1 MAEELRKQWDRN
13 FPKRRG
19 LAAVVDASRVPP
31 QAVEI
36 EQAVLGALMT
46 DNEAAIEL
54 SGFLESQHFYHA
66 WHAAIYESIVA
77 LVQRQVPVDLYT
89 VHQALIDNGKI
100 EAVGGASY
108 LAELTL
114 KVASSAHVV
123 EHAKIVV
130 EKFLLRE
137 LIRVSNEIENDSY
150 TQTEDVQDVLETA
163 ERKIFEISQSNI
175 RKEVKRL
182 PTVLNDAL
190 KLIKEASKA
199 DSSIAGLSTGFPH
212 VDELTGGWHKGE
224 FIVIAARPSVGKTAF
239 ALNMAYNMAIKDK
252 RKVAFF
258 SLEMPSS
265 SLVLRLIASETEIN
279 SKQLSSGRLT
289 EEQWER
295 INYAALEIAKANIFF
310 DSTQG
315 IGPGEIRSKCRKLKL
330 QYDIDMVVIDY
341 LQLITAPYSKVQNRE
356 QEISKIS
363 RSLKA
368 LALELDIPIV
378 ALSQLNRAVEN
389 RASSLYQPQLSDIR
403 ESGAIEQDADIVA
416 FVHRPEKHKVPMYPD
431 ETPTTGM
438 AELRIEKNRS
448 GETGI
453 VYLSFIASQTKFV
466 DNLSQLDH
474 YQQLDKALRD
484 ERNAPGTLGGGE
496 GQGKGLRVVASE
508 YNDGGNKKI
517 GRAKA
522 AEPDDSIV
530 AGIGPYMGN
539 PLVALQDAG
548 DDDAPEGVEDMPF

>member
-1 MAEELRKQWDRN
+1 M
-13 FPKRRG
+13 
-19 LAAVVDASRVPP
+19 
-31 QAVEI
+31 
-36 EQAVLGALMT
+36 
-46 DNEAAIEL
+46 
-54 SGFLESQHFYHA
+54 
-66 WHAAIYESIVA
+66 
-77 LVQRQVPVDLYT
+77 
-89 VHQALIDNGKI
+89 
-100 EAVGGASY
+100 
-108 LAELTL
+108 
-114 KVASSAHVV
+114 
-123 EHAKIVV
+123 
-130 EKFLLRE
+130 
-137 LIRVSNEIENDSY
+137 
-150 TQTEDVQDVLETA
+150 
-163 ERKIFEISQSNI
+163 
-175 RKEVKRL
+175 
-182 PTVLNDAL
+182 
-190 KLIKEASKA
+190 
-199 DSSIAGLSTGFPH
+199 
-212 VDELTGGWHKGE
+212 
-224 FIVIAARPSVGKTAF
+224 
-239 ALNMAYNMAIKDK
+239 
-252 RKVAFF
+252 
-258 SLEMPSS
+258 
-265 SLVLRLIASETEIN
+265 
-279 SKQLSSGRLT
+279 T

-356 QEISKIS
+356 QEISRIS

-517 GRAKA
+517 GCAKA

-539 PLVALQDAG
+539 PLIALQDAG

>member
-1 MAEELRKQWDRN
+1 MAEEVRKSGEGG
-13 FPKRRG
+13 FAKR
-19 LAAVVDASRVPP
+19 VTVQPMVDAGRVPP

-54 SGFLESQHFYHA
+54 SGFLEPQHFYHA
-66 WHAAIYESIVA
+66 WHAAIYESIVS
-77 LVQRQVPVDLYT
+77 LVQRQVPVDLFT
-89 VHQALIDNGKI
+89 VRQTLSDGGQLDT
-100 EAVGGASY
+100 VGGAQY
-108 LAELTL
+108 LAELTM

-123 EHAKIVV
+123 EHAKIVI

-137 LIRVSNEIENDSY
+137 LIRVSNEIESESY
-150 TQTEDVQDVLETA
+150 TQGQDVQEVLESA

-175 RKEVKRL
+175 RKEVKKL
-182 PTVLNDAL
+182 PIVLNDAL
-190 KLIKEASKA
+190 KMIREAGSN
-199 DSSIAGLSTGFPH
+199 DSSMAGLSTGFPH

-258 SLEMPSS
+258 SLEMPST

-279 SKQLSSGRLT
+279 SKQLASGRLT
-289 EEQWER
+289 DEQWER
-295 INYAALEIAKANIFF
+295 IDWAALEIARANIFF

-315 IGPGEIRSKCRKLKL
+315 IGPGELRSKCRKLKM
-330 QYDIDMVVIDY
+330 QYDIDIVVIDY
-341 LQLITAPYSKVQNRE
+341 LQLITAPFSKMQNRE

-378 ALSQLNRAVEN
+378 ALSQLNRSVES

-416 FVHRPEKHKVPMYPD
+416 FVHRPEKHKVPAYPD
-431 ETPTTGM
+431 ETPTAGM

-466 DNLSQLDH
+466 DDQPQLDH
-474 YQQLDKALRD
+474 YQQLDKARRD
-484 ERNAPGTLGGGE
+484 ENSTPGTIGGGS
-496 GQGKGLRVVASE
+496 GQESGMRVVASQ
-508 YNDGGNKKI
+508 YNDGGEKKS
-517 GRAKA
+517 RKRQP
-522 AEPDDSIV
+522 EPDDSIV
-530 AGIGPYMGN
+530 EGIGPFASN
-539 PLVALQDAG
+539 PYASLMEDG
-548 DDDAPEGVEDMPF
+548 SISSEGESSEDIPF

>member
-1 MAEELRKQWDRN
+1 MAEEIRKAASGA
-13 FPKRRG
+13 PVRRFG
-19 LAAVVDASRVPP
+19 AQELVDVGRVPP

-36 EQAVLGALMT
+36 EQAVLGALMI
-46 DNEAAIEL
+46 DDEAAITL
-54 SGFLESQHFYHA
+54 SGFLEPQHFYHA
-66 WHAAIYESIVA
+66 WHAAIYESIAA

-89 VHQALIDNGKI
+89 VRQALDDSGQL
-100 EAVGGASY
+100 ETVGGVQY
-108 LAELTL
+108 LAELTM

-137 LIRVSNEIENDSY
+137 LIRVANEVESDSY
-150 TQTEDVQDVLETA
+150 TQGQDVQEVLESA

-182 PTVLNDAL
+182 PTVLNEAL
-190 KLIKEASKA
+190 IMIREAAKDGSA
-199 DSSIAGLSTGFPH
+199 MSGLSTGFPH
-212 VDELTGGWHKGE
+212 VDELTGGWKKGE
-224 FIVIAARPSVGKTAF
+224 LIIIAARPSVGKTAF

-252 RKVAFF
+252 RSVAFF
-258 SLEMPSS
+258 SLEMPST
-265 SLVLRLIASETEIN
+265 SLVMRLLASETEIN
-279 SKQLSSGRLT
+279 SKQLASGHLT
-289 EEQWER
+289 DEQWER
-295 INYAALEIAKANIFF
+295 INKAALDIARANIFF

-315 IGPGEIRSKCRKLKL
+315 ISPGELRSKCRKLKM
-330 QYDIDMVVIDY
+330 QFDIDMVVIDY
-341 LQLITAPYSKVQNRE
+341 LQLITAPFSKMQNRE

-389 RASSLYQPQLSDIR
+389 RASTLYQPLLSDIR

-416 FVHRPEKHKVPMYPD
+416 FVHRPEKHKIPSYPD
-431 ETPTTGM
+431 ETPTAGM

-466 DNLSQLDH
+466 DDQPQLDH
-474 YQQLDKALRD
+474 YQQLDKARRD
-484 ERNAPGTLGGGE
+484 EVNAPGTIGGGM
-496 GQGKGLRVVASE
+496 GQSGGLRVVASE
-508 YNDGGNKKI
+508 HNDNGASPKRR
-517 GRAKA
+517 GREP
-522 AEPDDSIV
+522 EPDDSIV
-530 AGIGPYMGN
+530 SGIGPFAQN
-539 PLVALQDAG
+539 PYASLTDSPQG
-548 DDDAPEGVEDMPF
+548 DGEAGVEDMPF

>member
-1 MAEELRKQWDRN
+1 M
-13 FPKRRG
+13 
-19 LAAVVDASRVPP
+19 
-31 QAVEI
+31 EI

-54 SGFLESQHFYHA
+54 SGFLEAQHFYHA

-89 VHQALIDNGKI
+89 VHQALVDNGKI